1 MSGDPEARGA
11 LLFELLGA
19 RLLVEVALRRY
30 ALDEA
35 LRRLTPRQERQETCT
50 AELDLIDTLAAR
62 VLRNRAHPRNTCLQ
76 RALSRYVL
84 FRRRGVDVDFAMG
97 VRPGDGPVTGHAWL
111 ELRGEVFREREAVD
125 CARTFRYPNTL

>member
-1 MSGDPEARGA
+1 MTRAPQTRGV
-11 LLFELLGA
+11 LLFELLSA

-35 LRRLTPRQERQETCT
+35 LRRLTPREIRQEAITS
-50 AELDLIDTLAAR
+50 EIDLLDTLAAH

-84 FRRRGVDVDFAMG
+84 FRRRGVDVDFVMG
-97 VRPGDGPVTGHAWL
+97 VRPGEGPVTGHAWL

-125 CARTFRYPNTL
+125 CIRTFRYPSSL